1 MIDDREKIP
10 HRPERTVGRW
20 ALSMGNR
27 LFKID
32 EAYTSMGEAHYLGFD
47 LHGNEV
53 RTSCVTILCITDHEK
68 LEEYHALESAP

>member
-1 MIDDREKIP
+1 MTADKLP

-27 LFKID
+27 LFKIE
-32 EAYTSMGEAHYLGFD
+32 EAFNSMGMAQYIGTD

-53 RTSCVTILCITDHEK
+53 RTSCVTVLCMTDHNK
-68 LEEYHALESAP
+68 LEELQ